1 VGVRTVGLVVHPSRD
16 HDAPLERVRA
26 WARAHGVEVGQVL
39 VPGQD
44 RRVAD
49 PVEPGACDLLL
60 AVGGDGTVLAALD
73 RSGGTPVLGVA
84 CGSLGVLTSA
94 PAAEIDD
101 ALDRFASGDWRG
113 RELTG
118 LAIARD
124 GEELDTAVNDLVV
137 IRRGSGQVVLD
148 IDVDGAPYASTAGDG
163 AVVATAL
170 GSSAYTL
177 AAGGPLLATDFGGM
191 VLTPLADHAGSVP
204 ALVLTA
210 DSTVSIDVDG
220 GWSGARLEIDGR
232 IVDDPTGPGEQ
243 RPFRLDVR
251 VRPGS
256 AVLLDFDDETR
267 IAGLRRRGVIADSPR
282 LRARLERRA
291 RAGG

>member
-1 VGVRTVGLVVHPSRD
+1 MAVRTVGLVVHPSRD
-16 HDAPLERVRA
+16 LDAPLEHVRA
-26 WARAHGVEVGQVL
+26 WAREHGAEVGQVL

-49 PVEPGACDLLL
+49 PVEPDACDLLL

-73 RSGGTPVLGVA
+73 RSGGKPVLGIA

-94 PAAEIDD
+94 PASDIDG
-101 ALDRFASGDWRG
+101 ALDRFASGDWRA
-113 RELTG
+113 RKLTG
-118 LAIARD
+118 LAIERD
-124 GEELDTAVNDLVV
+124 GEEIETAINDIVV

-163 AVVATAL
+163 VVVATAL

-177 AAGGPLLATDFGGM
+177 AAGGPLVATDHGGM

-204 ALVLTA
+204 ALVLSA
-210 DSTVSIDVDG
+210 GSAVSIDVDG
-220 GWSGARLEIDGR
+220 GWSGARIEIDGR

-243 RPFRLDVR
+243 RPFRLDI
-251 VRPGS
+251 RPRPSS
-256 AVLLDFDDETR
+256 AVLLDFDDESR

-291 RAGG
+291 RSR